1 MGLLAISC
9 SGEQKESKDDQFCVC
24 LTATRDLNEV
34 SSKLMDGGITK
45 QAEREVKQLRAK
57 KDKLCK
63 PYAKLSGD
71 ENKRTKTSVSRT
83 LDRFWISPSDPPG
96 ARTQDPRLKRAL
108 LYQLS

>member
-9 SGEQKESKDDQFCVC
+9 SGEQKESKDDQFCAC

-71 ENKRTKTSVSRT
+71 ENREKQALCMDEPNKQT
-83 LDRFWISPSDPPG
+83 L
-96 ARTQDPRLKRAL
+96 LKC
-108 LYQLS
+108 